1 MFVFFFFLSFPFLF
15 WKSRGQYASI
25 PGICK
30 KTLPSPFHP
39 LLTPR
44 DLRSSPPALLPSLP
58 GPPHFHLHQ
67 FTLYTLLLP
76 PLLPSHHTSTIAPS
90 TPRLHFLN
98 FCPPTITPLPPSL
111 FSTHNILSRSQLYLY
126 RSAFSFTSSPNMTL
140 FLANSPRI
148 GKLWACGQI
157 CKFSGFW
164 LLGGFVSRFLGT
176 ANN

>member
-1 MFVFFFFLSFPFLF
+1 MSQLRGHLKIPFKESHLVGLCYLVCLLLFFFFF

-90 TPRLHFLN
+90 TPLPLLLPSHHYSTTSITLLH
-98 FCPPTITPLPPSL
+98 P
-111 FSTHNILSRSQLYLY
+111 
-126 RSAFSFTSSPNMTL
+126 
-140 FLANSPRI
+140 
-148 GKLWACGQI
+148 
-157 CKFSGFW
+157 
-164 LLGGFVSRFLGT
+164 
-176 ANN
+176 